1 MLNSFSTGLPEP
13 DPRKYQPLPYMCEY
27 AWLGDLAKARMILQ
41 DAYAASRFLA
51 AIDPI
56 TGMNALHI
64 AVGLNHLEMTKL
76 LVEAGI
82 AFIPDNEGRMPSL
95 IAALCNVSDELSDY
109 IIAAEERALVAED
122 SGQTP

>member
-13 DPRKYQPLPYMCEY
+13 DISKYQPLPYMLEY
-27 AWLGDLAKARMILQ
+27 AWLGDLVKARTITQ
-41 DAYAASRFLA
+41 DAYSASLFLN

-64 AVGLNHLEMTKL
+64 AVGRHNFEMTKL

-82 AFIPDNEGRMPSL
+82 AFIADNEGRMPSL

-109 IIAAEERALVAED
+109 IIAAEERALATGESD
-122 SGQTP
+122 QNP